1 MPSKIVRIY
10 QGEGGTVIG
19 WNSGAYAADSRGFT
33 EFMEDRGYKHEQAP
47 PVVGSL
53 SLHHTVVRPEMSG
66 PDIIDFADLCIGV
79 DRGIRLDGSSTM
91 EREFNGVVVLDNR
104 QGRPGVIAQ
113 G

>member
-10 QGEGGTVIG
+10 EGEGETVIG
-19 WNSGAYAADSRGFT
+19 WNSGAYAADARGFS
-33 EFMEDRGYKHEQAP
+33 EFMEDRGYKHGQTP
-47 PVVGSL
+47 PMVGSL
-53 SLHHTVVRPEMSG
+53 SLHHTVVQPEMSDR
-66 PDIIDFADLCIGV
+66 DIRDFANLCVGV

-91 EREFNGVVVLDNR
+91 EREFNGVVVLDSR